1 MNPYISKEMKRY
13 NHLMSEIEA
22 AYHQMSLKLGISD
35 SAMIILYTICD
46 TGDCCLLQDICRRS
60 GISKQT
66 INSAIRK
73 LEAENDIFAS
83 WKTGARTLCNDRS
96 RSYQYGTGCSVCRR
110 ILLGTSG
117 CCRRD
122 GTQSMRGRYCAAYLL
137 CPPKWQHAAAY
148 GVLMYVSLI
157 FQAVF
162 IGYHVGTAPVISYHY
177 GAGAVTVFF
186 LQRNRKKYRY

>member
-73 LEAENDIFAS
+73 LEAEGMIYLELIGAKNKNVCLTDKGKQLAQRTAIRMMEAENDIFAS
-83 WKTGARTLCNDRS
+83 WKKEDVEN
-96 RSYQYGTGCSVCRR
+96 
-110 ILLGTSG
+110 
-117 CCRRD
+117 
-122 GTQSMRGRYCAAYLL
+122 YLAL
-137 CPPKWQHAAAY
+137 TERF
-148 GVLMYVSLI
+148 LNSLKEK
-157 FQAVF
+157 
-162 IGYHVGTAPVISYHY
+162 T
-177 GAGAVTVFF
+177 
-186 LQRNRKKYRY
+186 KCM